1 MVQHQLHKP
10 KYLSLGNPSF
20 GLSPHFRRFA
30 SETVNK
36 APMSDQRG
44 RQSLQAGL
52 GPHPTW
58 ADPASLILAFFFS
71 SKNFLGQ
78 REKSQEPSVYQASFY
93 QICVKGQ
100 RGKIMR
106 LSFTS
111 SIYIFVWSQKCHP
124 LTSRQH
130 RPFHPLTPFLGRK
143 SPAHLQ
149 GVSLG
154 PQQERHVH
162 RYMRSSRGGRVRGPG
177 HQPAASNTHRAHTGQ
192 HRTHPSPVGRPPH
205 PERFEGMTATAF
217 HITIMRGWIPWQL
230 TAKGQEDSTWLDETR
245 EGPEAAGE

>member
-10 KYLSLGNPSF
+10 KYLSLETQASGSR
-20 GLSPHFRRFA
+20 PHFRRFA

-52 GPHPTW
+52 GPHPPGPTLLH
-58 ADPASLILAFFFS
+58 SFLLFFFS

-100 RGKIMR
+100 RGKIMGAK
-106 LSFTS
+106 LHKQHLH
-111 SIYIFVWSQKCHP
+111 FVWSQKCHP
-124 LTSRQH
+124 PHLPPTQALPS
-130 RPFHPLTPFLGRK
+130 PDSILGK
-143 SPAHLQ
+143 EGTAHLQ

-154 PQQERHVH
+154 PQQ
-162 RYMRSSRGGRVRGPG
+162 GAPC
-177 HQPAASNTHRAHTGQ
+177 T
-192 HRTHPSPVGRPPH
+192 
-205 PERFEGMTATAF
+205 
-217 HITIMRGWIPWQL
+217 
-230 TAKGQEDSTWLDETR
+230 
-245 EGPEAAGE
+245 